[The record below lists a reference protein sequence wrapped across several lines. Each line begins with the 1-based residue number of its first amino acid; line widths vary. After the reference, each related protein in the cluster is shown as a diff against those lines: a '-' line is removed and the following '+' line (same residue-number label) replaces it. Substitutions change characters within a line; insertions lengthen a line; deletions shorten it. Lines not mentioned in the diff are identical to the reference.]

1 MYKRSLLAAMLIAVA
16 AAGCGKKRSGIVA
29 YPVTGTVTY
38 NGKAVAGAN
47 ISYTTTN
54 PDAPRA
60 GATTDS
66 EGKFSLTTYVS
77 PTEILKGAPPGD
89 YQVVIVK
96 AAEPEKPSGATDQ
109 DMATA
114 TNDQRSD
121 MLLKQWAS
129 QQERTHDPKQQ
140 KAKPKPAIPERY
152 GKAET
157 SGLKQTVV
165 SGTNDP
171 VEFKLT
177 DD

>member
-1 MYKRSLLAAMLIAVA
+1 MYKRHLLAALFMAVA
-16 AAGCGKKRSGIVA
+16 VVGCGKKRSGIVT

-38 NGKAVAGAN
+38 NGKAVSGAN

-77 PTEILKGAPPGD
+77 PTEILKGAAPGD

-96 AAEPEKPSGATDQ
+96 AAEAEKPAGATDQ

-114 TNDQRSD
+114 TNEQRSD
-121 MLLKQWAS
+121 MLLKQWAA
-129 QQERTHDPKQQ
+129 QQAHTPDGKPKP
-140 KAKPKPAIPERY
+140 KPKPAIPERY

>member
-1 MYKRSLLAAMLIAVA
+1 MYKRHLFAALLIAVA
-16 AAGCGKKRSGIVA
+16 AVGCGKKRSGLVT

-38 NGKAVAGAN
+38 NGKAVSGAN

-66 EGKFSLTTYVS
+66 DGKFSLTTYVS

-96 AAEPEKPSGATDQ
+96 APEPEKPSGASDQ

-114 TNDQRSD
+114 TNDQRSE

-129 QQERTHDPKQQ
+129 QQARTHDPKQ

-152 GKAET
+152 AKAET